1 MTQSP
6 QLKREGLHDKDR
18 ALLRHIDRFIRE
30 HGFSPSLRELQVLG
44 GYSSTS
50 MTAAAVVRLE
60 KVGAIARKAGTSRT
74 IVVLDGG
81 FGEG

>member
-6 QLKREGLHDKDR
+6 ALKRDGLHEKDR
-18 ALLRHIDRFIRE
+18 QLLGHIERFIKE
-30 HGFSPSLRELQVLG
+30 HGFSPSLRELQLLG

-50 MTAAAVVRLE
+50 MTAAAVGRLE

-81 FGEG
+81 LAEG